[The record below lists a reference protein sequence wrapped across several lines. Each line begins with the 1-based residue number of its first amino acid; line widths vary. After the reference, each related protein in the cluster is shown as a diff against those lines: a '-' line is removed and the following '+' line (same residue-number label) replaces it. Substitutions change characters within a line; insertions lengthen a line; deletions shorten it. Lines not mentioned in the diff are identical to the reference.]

1 MDAERAIRRTLARY
15 CQRCD
20 DGDFEAFGELFE
32 RDATFTVMGQDHFGR
47 DSIQAFM
54 EAVQPP
60 EARGKHLL
68 GQSDIELD
76 EEAGLADVVTDYIFV
91 SKELTITS
99 AGRYHD
105 TLRRSPDGDWRFTA
119 REIKFLVEPS

>member
-20 DGDFEAFGELFE
+20 DGDFDGFEELFE

-47 DSIQAFM
+47 DSIRAFM
-54 EAVQPP
+54 EAAQPP
-60 EARGKHLL
+60 DKRGKHLIW
-68 GQSDIELD
+68 QSDIELD
-76 EEAGLADVVTDYIFV
+76 EQAGLADVVTDYVFV
-91 SKELTITS
+91 SKQLTITS

-105 TLRRSPDGDWRFTA
+105 TLRRGPDGDWRFTS
-119 REIKFLVEPS
+119 REIRFLVEI